1 MDHYRDVVNTPAFFA
16 LLPPVAGRLCLDR
29 RAIAHF
35 DANRHQQPV
44 AFLAL
49 DGGLLLFF
57 QFHVGDHLAVHAH
70 PDRAPHHEANLAV
83 GPFLGR
89 TNHHHLGLGL
99 GEPRRG
105 RGMAHRRPAPAG
117 DLRGRDRAGMSR
129 VQVELAALLRSYTGG
144 ASVVAANGTTL
155 GEVLDDL
162 DRRFRGIRFRIVDE
176 QDRLRPHVRFFVN
189 GIDTREI
196 ATALDEGDRIYIVGA
211 LSGG

>member
-1 MDHYRDVVNTPAFFA
+1 
-16 LLPPVAGRLCLDR
+16 
-29 RAIAHF
+29 
-35 DANRHQQPV
+35 
-44 AFLAL
+44 
-49 DGGLLLFF
+49 
-57 QFHVGDHLAVHAH
+57 
-70 PDRAPHHEANLAV
+70 
-83 GPFLGR
+83 
-89 TNHHHLGLGL
+89 
-99 GEPRRG
+99 
-105 RGMAHRRPAPAG
+105 
-117 DLRGRDRAGMSR
+117 MSR